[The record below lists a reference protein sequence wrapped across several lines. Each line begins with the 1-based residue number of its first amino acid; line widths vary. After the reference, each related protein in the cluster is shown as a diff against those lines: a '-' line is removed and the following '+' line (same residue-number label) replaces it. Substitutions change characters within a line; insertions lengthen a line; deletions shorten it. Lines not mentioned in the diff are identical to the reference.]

1 MLGQLLEMMKKAIQ
15 GAHTAKLQQVTA
27 DSGTINPL
35 PNIHGEGDRMVQSS
49 GVDVSLSSLTS
60 SFPSAP
66 HEVDHGFLPIPVPVP
81 VPALPG
87 TTGDDESASTSL
99 SIILTIPS
107 TTSTLTPTATTSSAS
122 SHAPVLAGSPL
133 LSNDVDQALNSFTTS
148 GTYVF
153 PRTCAPSI

>member
-27 DSGTINPL
+27 DSGIINPL
-35 PNIHGEGDRMVQSS
+35 PRIQGESDRMVQSS
-49 GVDVSLSSLTS
+49 GGDQSMSALSS
-60 SFPSAP
+60 SFPSVS
-66 HEVDHGFLPIPVPVP
+66 HEVDHGFLPIPIPVP

-87 TTGDDESASTSL
+87 TAGDDESASASL
-99 SIILTIPS
+99 SIILTTPS
-107 TTSTLTPTATTSSAS
+107 TTSTLTPTASSAS
-122 SHAPVLAGSPL
+122 SHAPALCGTSP

-153 PRTCAPSI
+153 SCTCAPFF